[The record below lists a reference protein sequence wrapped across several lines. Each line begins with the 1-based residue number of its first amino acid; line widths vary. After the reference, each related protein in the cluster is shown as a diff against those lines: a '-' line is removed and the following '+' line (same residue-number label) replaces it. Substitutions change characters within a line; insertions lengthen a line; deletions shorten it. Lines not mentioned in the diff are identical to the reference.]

1 MWHVVIAVAITAL
14 LSAVFVVTSD
24 VLTYRELQ
32 RKLKREN
39 RPLVD
44 SDAFTAREL
53 QQKLQ
58 TERERRRE
66 SRF

>member
-1 MWHVVIAVAITAL
+1 MWRHIVVVVAFTAL
-14 LSAVFVVTSD
+14 LSAVFIVTSD
-24 VLTYRELQ
+24 LLVYRELQ
-32 RKLKREN
+32 HKLKREN

-53 QQKLQ
+53 PHKL
-58 TERERRRE
+58 RERRRE

>member
-1 MWHVVIAVAITAL
+1 MWHIVVVVAITAL
-14 LSAVFVVTSD
+14 LSAVYLVTSD
-24 VLTYRELQ
+24 LLVYMELL

-44 SDAFTAREL
+44 S
-53 QQKLQ
+53 
-58 TERERRRE
+58 RERRRE

>member
-1 MWHVVIAVAITAL
+1 MWHIVVAVAITAL
-14 LSAVFVVTSD
+14 LSAVFVVSSD
-24 VLTYRELQ
+24 LLVYMELQ

-53 QQKLQ
+53 QHKL
-58 TERERRRE
+58 RERRRE